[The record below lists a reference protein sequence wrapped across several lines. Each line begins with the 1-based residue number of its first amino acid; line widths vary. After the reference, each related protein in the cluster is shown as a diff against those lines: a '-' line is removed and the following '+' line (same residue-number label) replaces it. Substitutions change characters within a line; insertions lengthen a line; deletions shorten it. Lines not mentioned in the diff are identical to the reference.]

1 MPLLLLALALAAP
14 ADRCADAKTTVDM
27 NMCLARASNAA
38 EVEMNRYL
46 VAARKRASADGVTV
60 VKAFDEAQAR
70 WLAYRKGECD
80 AVYAH
85 WQDGTIRGAMLLDC
99 RIELTQARTHQ
110 LWKTWLTYMDSTPPI
125 LPEPRLSPD
134 GTS

>member
-27 NMCLARASNAA
+27 NLCLARASNAA
-38 EVEMNRYL
+38 EVEMNTYL
-46 VAARKRASADGVTV
+46 VAARKRAASDGVTV
-60 VKAFDEAQAR
+60 VKAFDEAQGR
-70 WLAYRKGECD
+70 WIAWRKGECD

-85 WQDGTIRGAMLLDC
+85 WQGGTIRNAALLNC
-99 RIELTQARTHQ
+99 RIELTQARVHQ
-110 LWKTWLTYMDSTPPI
+110 LWKTWLTYPDSTPPI
-125 LPEPRLSPD
+125 LPEPGVSAA